1 MNDLLF
7 ILPYQSGTLA
17 RLAGALADAGIDLQ
31 GCSGQQFG
39 PEGIIHLLVED
50 AAAAR
55 EAASRAGFVV
65 RDEREVLVAGVEDR
79 PGALAGLLAPWPRPA
94 STSAS
99 PTWPPAAAWS
109 SGSTTSTG
117 PGRSC
122 ARPGAAPAP
131 DPGTGTGGRAAV

>member
-7 ILPYQSGTLA
+7 ILPYQPGTLA
-17 RLAGALADAGIDLQ
+17 RLTAALSDAGIDLQ

-55 EAASRAGFVV
+55 EAASLAGFVV

-79 PGALAGLLAPWPRPA
+79 PGALAGLLAPLAEAGIDVNLTYLATGSRLVIGVDDLDQA
-94 STSAS
+94 RAVLR
-99 PTWPPAAAWS
+99 AA
-109 SGSTTSTG
+109 
-117 PGRSC
+117 
-122 ARPGAAPAP
+122 GA
-131 DPGTGTGGRAAV
+131 DPGP

>member
-1 MNDLLF
+1 MKDLLF

-17 RLAGALADAGIDLQ
+17 RLAAALADAGIDLH

-50 AAAAR
+50 AAGAR

-79 PGALAGLLAPWPRPA
+79 PGALAGLLAPLAEAGIDVNLTYLATGSRLVIGVDDLDRA
-94 STSAS
+94 RAVLR
-99 PTWPPAAAWS
+99 AA
-109 SGSTTSTG
+109 GS
-117 PGRSC
+117 
-122 ARPGAAPAP
+122 
-131 DPGTGTGGRAAV
+131 DPGP